1 LDKKGGQDSIKKSPD
16 PLLSCN
22 SKCVGEFLNSLCI
35 PLNADLIT
43 SPRYNG
49 KLTDLPSFTINDH
62 NKYEEVNLFFAQPLE
77 KNEIE
82 KILCNKIPDF
92 PGSAIAQDWRTP
104 EK

>member
-1 LDKKGGQDSIKKSPD
+1 M
-16 PLLSCN
+16 
-22 SKCVGEFLNSLCI
+22 NSLCI